1 MNVNEQKLEKWYQST
16 LQYERLGISE
26 VKSLLSELGMAQNF
40 EQKQA
45 LRERI
50 ILGTMH
56 VIYEVI
62 KSNEIYFLD
71 NSYYDM
77 DDIIQAHIETLI
89 RAVDSGELN
98 NVKDWFRFF
107 DKKLVQIT
115 SDLVGKNDQSYMKD
129 FLLLLNYFLEENP
142 SYANF
147 ITFFQNNSGTP
158 IDNVQSRELNEMYL
172 LLSDI
177 AKFVFDNVDEK
188 AISDVKKRM
197 LKDLLISF
205 RNQEMYE
212 DRIVAGYDIEEFVTD
227 KVYYQQISDAVAK
240 GLHQPHSTDKMPDR
254 ISVVLDSRFKENM
267 TFEEI
272 AQKLGV
278 CCEQA
283 RKIYERALREARGVI
298 NNRLNR

>member
-1 MNVNEQKLEKWYQST
+1 MRNRMEAS
-16 LQYERLGISE
+16 
-26 VKSLLSELGMAQNF
+26 A
-40 EQKQA
+40 
-45 LRERI
+45 
-50 ILGTMH
+50 
-56 VIYEVI
+56 
-62 KSNEIYFLD
+62 
-71 NSYYDM
+71 
-77 DDIIQAHIETLI
+77 
-89 RAVDSGELN
+89 
-98 NVKDWFRFF
+98 
-107 DKKLVQIT
+107 
-115 SDLVGKNDQSYMKD
+115 
-129 FLLLLNYFLEENP
+129 
-142 SYANF
+142 
-147 ITFFQNNSGTP
+147 
-158 IDNVQSRELNEMYL
+158 LNEMYL